1 MGAFEIF
8 FSFYALILGLAV
20 VEVLSGVL
28 KVVRAEDRPRIGV
41 LTPLLTIW
49 VLLDLA
55 NFWDGAQYDT
65 RDGVVGYSK
74 VLLSL
79 IVACIYYVA
88 AGLIY
93 PEKVSE
99 TDDLDDHYDRR
110 KHLVLGSIVVANVI
124 GNLFLPLAGPDRDMF
139 LGLVSTH
146 PHAFLLFLAVTFFP
160 LALLPFRSRRVNAAL
175 LAFMIAWYV
184 VAGLGLLVWLGLAP
198 GVPETG

>member
-28 KVVRAEDRPRIGV
+28 KIVRADQRPRIGV

-55 NFWDGAQYDT
+55 NFWGGAQYDT
-65 RDGVVGYSK
+65 RDGIVGYPK
-74 VLLSL
+74 ILLSL

-93 PEKVSE
+93 PDKVGE

-110 KHLVLGSIVVANVI
+110 KRLVLGGIVAANVI
-124 GNLFLPLAGPDRDMF
+124 GNLFLPLVGPDRDMF
-139 LGLVSTH
+139 
-146 PHAFLLFLAVTFFP
+146 VTAMLTPPGGYVMVLITLFP
-160 LALLPFRSRRVNAAL
+160 LLPLLIRNRRINAIL
-175 LAFMIAWYV
+175 LLVLIAWYL
-184 VAGLGLLVWLGLAP
+184 AGSLGLFILLGLAP
-198 GVPETG
+198 GMPEAV

>member
-28 KVVRAEDRPRIGV
+28 KVVRAEDRPRIGL

-49 VLLDLA
+49 VLLDLG

-65 RDGVVGYSK
+65 RDGIVGYAK

-79 IVACIYYVA
+79 TVACIYYVA

-93 PEKVSE
+93 PEKVGG
-99 TDDLDDHYDRR
+99 TDDLDEHYDRR
-110 KHLVLGSIVVANVI
+110 KRLVLGGIVTANVI
-124 GNLFLPLAGPDRDMF
+124 GNLFLPLVGPDRD
-139 LGLVSTH
+139 T
-146 PHAFLLFLAVTFFP
+146 FLAFT
-160 LALLPFRSRRVNAAL
+160 AAN
-175 LAFMIAWYV
+175 
-184 VAGLGLLVWLGLAP
+184 P
-198 GVPETG
+198 GMF

>member
-28 KVVRAEDRPRIGV
+28 KVVRAENRPRIGV

-49 VLLDLA
+49 VLIDLA

-65 RDGVVGYSK
+65 REGVVGYAK
-74 VLLSL
+74 ILLSL

-93 PEKVSE
+93 PDKVGE

-110 KHLVLGSIVVANVI
+110 KRLVLGGIVTANVI
-124 GNLFLPLAGPDRDMF
+124 GGLLLPLVGPDRDTF
-139 LGLVSTH
+139 L
-146 PHAFLLFLAVTFFP
+146 AFFAFPGMVLIFLAVTFFP
-160 LALLPFRSRRVNAAL
+160 LILLPIQNRRINALLLV
-175 LAFMIAWYV
+175 FMIAWYV
-184 VAGLGLLVWLGLAP
+184 TAGLNLWVLLGLAP
-198 GVPETG
+198 GMPEPV

>member
-55 NFWDGAQYDT
+55 NFWGGAQYDT

-74 VLLSL
+74 ILLSL
-79 IVACIYYVA
+79 AVACIYYLA

-93 PEKVSE
+93 PERVGG

-110 KHLVLGSIVVANVI
+110 KRIVLSGIVAANFI
-124 GNLFLPLAGPDRDMF
+124 GNLCLPLVGPDRDMF
-139 LGLVSTH
+139 LTSVSDY
-146 PHAFLLFLAVTFFP
+146 PGVFFMFLIVTFFP
-160 LALLPFRSRRVNAAL
+160 LILLPVRNRRINAIL
-175 LAFMIAWYV
+175 LLFMIAWYV
-184 VAGLGLLVWLGLAP
+184 LAGLGLFALLGAP
-198 GVPETG
+198 GVPEPV